1 MSERKIRVATARGEL
16 TLREG
21 VIDDEA
27 EYAYTNG
34 QCIALSLALH
44 KLTDWPIIAQ
54 LSRPGDRDWEDRTH
68 GRHIGKREA
77 RDGWFYHFVHSL
89 VQTPDGWLI
98 DIRSEHD
105 AEDFR
110 IEASYHYGTCALVS
124 VEPAALQ
131 SALADARKH
140 GAVHMEQN
148 VEAATGFAKVL
159 LAEYGKMA
167 PFG

>member
-1 MSERKIRVATARGEL
+1 MSEQQFEVATARGKL
-16 TLREG
+16 TLQAG
-21 VIDDEA
+21 VIDDET

-44 KLTDWPIIAQ
+44 ELTGWPIVAQ

-89 VQTPDGWLI
+89 VESPDGWLI
-98 DIRSEHD
+98 DIRAEHD

-110 IEASYHYGTCALVS
+110 IEASYNYGTCALVG
-124 VEPAALQ
+124 VEAAALQ

-140 GAVHMEQN
+140 GAVHMEQDI
-148 VEAATGFAKVL
+148 EAAKSFARIL
-159 LAEYGKMA
+159 LSEYRGPA
-167 PFG
+167 WEG